1 MRGDVMKSSLLW
13 EMVQRMSVAA
23 TLAFLLS
30 QFATF
35 RRMIYRQ
42 GSFREKAAI
51 TIVFGFIGIL
61 GTYFGIPVGDALAN
75 SRVIGVMAAGLIGGP
90 VMGVSAGVI
99 AGGHRYLLGGFTAFS
114 CGIANVCEGLLAGMI
129 YRYYPEKLIPW
140 WMALLAGIVGEVMQM
155 AIILFTAH
163 PYSMARGLVDA
174 IGIPMIVVNSLGIA
188 IFMLL
193 IKTAMVTQE
202 QVGAEQSHKALDIA
216 TKTLPYLRHGL
227 DSNSARAAAQ
237 IIFDAGGYEAVAI
250 TDTMQVLAFVGI
262 EVAHHA
268 RSAAELTDSTCHVLS
283 SGEIY
288 IAQSSQEI
296 GCSCKNCRLASAIVV
311 PLKRANYVIGALKL
325 YYTQTNAVGQADIV
339 FATGIGHLFS
349 TQLELTEIDRQ
360 AKLVARAELKAL
372 YAQINPHFLFNTLNT
387 ITSLVRT
394 KPDLAREL
402 LLKLGA
408 MFRYT
413 LHKTG
418 RNITIKEEL
427 SQVRAYLTIEQARH
441 GDKLKIEEEVSTI
454 VEKYLIPSLTIQ
466 PLVENAI
473 KHGLQPK
480 ENGGSILIRAE
491 EMDEDIVITVADD
504 GIGMDVR
511 VRCPLEEPSPE
522 CIGLSNVHERL
533 RGQYGSG
540 YGLLIAS
547 TLGSGT
553 SVTLRIPKLLCDEGE
568 QCA

>member
-1 MRGDVMKSSLLW
+1 MDPLLW
-13 EMVQRMSVAA
+13 EMAQRMSVAA

-35 RRMIYRQ
+35 RRMLYRQ

-90 VMGVSAGVI
+90 VMGVAAGVI

-114 CGIANVCEGLLAGMI
+114 CGLANICEGLLAGMVH
-129 YRYYPEKLIPW
+129 RYYPDKLVPW
-140 WMALLAGIVGEVMQM
+140 WMALLAGLVGEIMQM
-155 AIILFTAH
+155 VIILLTAR
-163 PYSMARGLVDA
+163 PYNLAKDLVDA
-174 IGIPMIVVNSLGIA
+174 IAMPMILVNSLGIA
-188 IFMLL
+188 IFMLI
-193 IKTAMVTQE
+193 IKTAMLTQE
-202 QVGAEQSHKALDIA
+202 QIGAEQSHKALDIA

-227 DSNSARAAAQ
+227 DSSTARAAAQ

-250 TDTMQVLAFVGI
+250 TDTQQVLAFVGI
-262 EVAHHA
+262 EEAHHTRDTA
-268 RSAAELTDSTCHVLS
+268 GLTDSTRNVLS

-288 IAQSSQEI
+288 IAQSTAEI
-296 GCSCKNCRLASAIVV
+296 GCSCKNCKLASGIVV
-311 PLKRANYVIGALKL
+311 PLKRANHVIGTLKL

-339 FATGIGHLFS
+339 FASGVGHLFS

-418 RNITIKEEL
+418 HNITINEEL

-441 GDKLKIEEEVSTI
+441 GDKLFIEEDVSPI

-480 ENGGSILIRAE
+480 ENGGSIVIRAVE
-491 EMDEDIVITVADD
+491 ANEDIVITVIDD
-504 GIGMDVR
+504 GIGMDVKA
-511 VRCPLEEPSPE
+511 RCPLESPSPE

-533 RGQYGSG
+533 RGQYGLG
-540 YGLLIAS
+540 YGLSIAS
-547 TLGSGT
+547 ELGSGT
-553 SVTLRIPKLLCDEGE
+553 RVTLRIPKHLCDGGDEN
-568 QCA
+568 A